1 MVPYMWH
8 TRSQTRESWIRDRS
22 HEAMASVSE
31 VSAIEDSDEES
42 AEERRR
48 RLARKRKVRQ
58 RAACSTNRI
67 VTDIAS
73 DDRLNKQRRR
83 MANSRAAESPAQRST
98 RLQALQLR
106 AGQRRLWG
114 TEEQRYQTTIERV
127 STPHNLPLALTE
139 RRGCVIPVSGHTT
152 DYGTKRMSKG
162 GPSLPYST
170 YMYYTPMGDVLY
182 SITEEGGG
190 RTIRS
195 FMRSNVV

>member
-1 MVPYMWH
+1 M
-8 TRSQTRESWIRDRS
+8 T
-22 HEAMASVSE
+22 SVSE

-48 RLARKRKVRQ
+48 RPARKRKVRQ

-106 AGQRRLWG
+106 AGQRRLG
-114 TEEQRYQTTIERV
+114 ETEEQRCQTTIERV
-127 STPHNLPLALTE
+127 STPHNFPLALHVTE
-139 RRGCVIPVSGHTT
+139 RRGSRQRAQDRLRHEMDGQVAITT
-152 DYGTKRMSKG
+152 VFYVHVH
-162 GPSLPYST
+162 
-170 YMYYTPMGDVLY
+170 VLY
-182 SITEEGGG
+182 AHG
-190 RTIRS
+190 RCTLQCHR
-195 FMRSNVV
+195 RRGWAYNT